1 MTIIYGTIRGMVVI
15 MTIMATLL
23 IGICAEEVISDGTDI
38 MDCMTR
44 SFMIGVILMAT
55 GITLTG
61 AIIVIMTVGILLGM
75 ATGMAAVIILT
86 MAVIMSVTGMI
97 TVLPVVEQA
106 RVEADIV
113 AVSPEAGA
121 ERLL

>member
-1 MTIIYGTIRGMVVI
+1 MTT
-15 MTIMATLL
+15 MATLL

-38 MDCMTR
+38 MDCMPR